1 MIGICS
7 RSRSCPAQAAPCA
20 SDGGAS
26 RIGPAGSRS
35 ASGSLTRSASPS
47 SREVMSRSRSSSDII
62 FIRIRLRTR
71 AKSARSL
78 KGFDRKSSAPASSPR
93 MRSSGVSSA
102 VTMITGMC
110 EVSSLDF
117 SAAQTA
123 NPSMPGIITSS
134 ITMSGCSPRAS
145 SSACSPFSA
154 TTTS

>member
-1 MIGICS
+1 
-7 RSRSCPAQAAPCA
+7 
-20 SDGGAS
+20 
-26 RIGPAGSRS
+26 
-35 ASGSLTRSASPS
+35 
-47 SREVMSRSRSSSDII
+47 MSRSRSSSNII

-78 KGFDRKSSAPASSPR
+78 NGFDRKSSAPASSPR

-110 EVSSLDF
+110 AVSSVAF

-123 NPSMPGIITSS
+123 KPSMSGIITSS
-134 ITMSGCSPRAS
+134 ITMSGCSERAS
-145 SSACSPFSA
+145 SSAWVPFSA